1 MSKTGT
7 VVTPSPIFFRIEVRR
22 RTGFHPPMNPMF
34 ATLCPARF
42 AVAAILALITFSTAT
57 SVGAEEYHVYFGTY
71 TGTKSKGIYRARLDT
86 KSGALSQ
93 AELVAETPS
102 PSFLAVDPKEKYL
115 YAVNEVNKFDGKSA
129 GSVSAFAIDR
139 ATGALKFLNAQSSGG
154 TAPCH
159 LTVDSKGR
167 NVLVANYGGG
177 SVAAYQ
183 IGRDGSLSTASSF
196 IQHKGS
202 SVNKSRQEAPH
213 AHGINVDSTSRYAY
227 VPDLGL
233 DQVLIYSF
241 DSNNGTLAP
250 ANPAFASVTPGS
262 GPRHFALHPNR
273 PFAYVIN
280 EMNCTLTGFQRDLK
294 TGALTTIETLSTLP
308 PGETFKGSYSTAELI
323 FHPSGKFLYGSNRG
337 HDTIAVYSVD
347 KKSGRL
353 TYAENASTQGKTPR
367 SFGIDP
373 TGRWFLAAN
382 QSSDSVVVFRIDPKS
397 GRLTS
402 TGNSISVGQPVSVVF
417 VEAR

>member
-1 MSKTGT
+1 
-7 VVTPSPIFFRIEVRR
+7 
-22 RTGFHPPMNPMF
+22 MNPMF
-34 ATLCPARF
+34 ATSRPARF
-42 AVAAILALITFSTAT
+42 ALAAILALLTISAGTTVDA
-57 SVGAEEYHVYFGTY
+57 AEYHVYFGTY
-71 TGTKSKGIYRARLDT
+71 TGTKSKGIYRACLDS
-86 KSGALSQ
+86 KSGVLSQ

-129 GSVSAFAIDR
+129 GSVSAFAVDR
-139 ATGALKFLNAQSSGG
+139 KTGVLKFLNVQSSGG
-154 TAPCH
+154 AAPCH
-159 LTVDSKGR
+159 IIVDGQGR
-167 NVLVANYGGG
+167 HALVANYTGG
-177 SVAAYQ
+177 SVAAYP
-183 IGRDGSLSTASSF
+183 IGRDGSLGAASSF
-196 IQHKGS
+196 VQHTGS
-202 SVNKSRQEAPH
+202 GASKPRQDSPH
-213 AHGINVDSTSRYAY
+213 AHGIYLDAADRFAY

-233 DQVLIYSF
+233 DRVLIYRF
-241 DSNNGTLAP
+241 DSSAGTLSP
-250 ANPAFASVTPGS
+250 AAPAFAGVPPAS

-280 EMNCTLTGFQRDLK
+280 EMNCTLTGFQRDPKL
-294 TGALTTIETLSTLP
+294 GALTIIETLSTLP
-308 PGETFKGSYSTAELI
+308 PGETYKGSYSTAELI

-353 TYAENASTQGKTPR
+353 TYVENTHTQGKTPR

-382 QSSDSVVVFRIDPKS
+382 QSSDTVAVFRIDPKS

-402 TGNSISVGQPVSVVF
+402 TGNSITVGQPVSVVF